1 MLLYSV
7 CLYAKCFKGI
17 PMDNQCF
24 WWSNYS
30 HLQKCSVTE
39 KTWGEVEFF
48 WLLKKNGGTF
58 CGTFYSFH
66 DDLMSKNIAR
76 RQLDGQNLLF
86 GVYLQTWTALYLLN
100 SHNRGELDIDEG
112 KHVLNGAVV
121 VSAKNCLTCLAKEF
135 ISRIKKRES
144 YL

>member
-1 MLLYSV
+1 MPNIATNHAIAYTNNIFYYS
-7 CLYAKCFKGI
+7 FKI
-17 PMDNQCF
+17 FPRFWFPKSTLIIRHNQLKMTKF
-24 WWSNYS
+24 GRWR
-30 HLQKCSVTE
+30 QKCSVTE

-112 KHVLNGAVV
+112 KHVLA
-121 VSAKNCLTCLAKEF
+121 CF
-135 ISRIKKRES
+135 
-144 YL
+144 